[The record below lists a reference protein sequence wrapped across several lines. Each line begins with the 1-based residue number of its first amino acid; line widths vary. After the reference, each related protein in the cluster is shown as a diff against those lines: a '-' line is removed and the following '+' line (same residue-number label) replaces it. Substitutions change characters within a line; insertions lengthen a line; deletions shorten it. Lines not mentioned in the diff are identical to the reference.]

1 MKKNIFF
8 IFLFIVF
15 FNILSAQNMSFRS
28 FLNRNPFSLFNNNKL
43 SMHHSFSF
51 TTQTNGKNAIYLS
64 DYTNHLNYQL
74 SSKLNLKMNLH
85 FVNYGGA
92 NFNNGFS
99 NMEMSN
105 SKRINVIPEFILN
118 YSPSDNF
125 HIILQYSGGGNYF
138 HSQNP
143 FYYNYYR
150 R

>member
-1 MKKNIFF
+1 MKKKS
-8 IFLFIVF
+8 IFLILWL
-15 FNILSAQNMSFRS
+15 ILSFSLFAQTMSFQS
-28 FLNRNPFSLFNNNKL
+28 FLNRNPFSLLNNNKL

-51 TTQTNGKNAIYLS
+51 TTQTNGKNAIYFS

-125 HIILQYSGGGNYF
+125 HIILQYSAGGNDF